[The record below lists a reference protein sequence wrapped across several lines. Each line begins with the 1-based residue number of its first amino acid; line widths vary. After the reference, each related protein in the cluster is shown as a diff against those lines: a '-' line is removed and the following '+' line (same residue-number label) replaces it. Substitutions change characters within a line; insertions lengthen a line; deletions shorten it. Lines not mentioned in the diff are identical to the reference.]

1 MIKIQR
7 PECPAVLR
15 GAATDSDQYKDVVRE
30 LRQMQHKKCCYCER
44 QIPDTGHEKHVEH
57 FAPKSIF
64 KALRNHWPNLLLAC
78 PQCNG
83 KKGNRFPVMLT
94 ENANEEEI
102 LYVKEAREA
111 VGNLPAVIDPSN
123 INPEAHLDYHVELSD
138 FLFGQVRPRGP
149 SVLGKT
155 TIYVTGIDEV
165 FFFKLRRAHVRRL
178 YQAFLDCD
186 EAIDSGVD
194 YRIVRTKYRIEVLL
208 SDGSEFA
215 GLAREF
221 ARTMK
226 LDVKYGLTIPD
237 IH

>member
-15 GAATDSDQYKDVVRE
+15 GTATDSDQYKDVVRE
-30 LRQMQHKKCCYCER
+30 LWEMQHKKCCYCER
-44 QIPDTGHEKHVEH
+44 NIPDTGHEKHVEH

-64 KALRNHWPNLLLAC
+64 KELRNHWPNLLLAC

-83 KKGNRFPVMLT
+83 KKGNKFPVMLT

-102 LYVKEAREA
+102 LYVKEAKEA
-111 VGNLPAVIDPSN
+111 AGNPSALIDPSK

-138 FLFGQVRPRGP
+138 VLFGQICPRGP
-149 SVLGKT
+149 SGLGKT
-155 TIYVTGIDEV
+155 TISVTGIDEV

-178 YQAFLDCD
+178 SQAFIDLDA
-186 EAIDSGVD
+186 AIDSGVD
-194 YRIVRTKYRIEVLL
+194 HLIAAAKDRIGILL

-221 ARTMK
+221 ARKMR
-226 LDVKYGLTIPD
+226 LDTEYDLTIPS